1 MKSESIK
8 FTVGKF
14 TGGKLLLALVG
25 LMLLG
30 VVSTQAKAN
39 HQSPGHHA
47 YTFTIGTAIGNNV
60 GLTELTAFT
69 GGQITA
75 TSFNLATAETKT
87 DFSVLEDAG
96 ITFTRTSG
104 LLSGTP
110 TAAVDITYTLNG
122 YFESSLV
129 STDFDL
135 SVYVAPPAVQALSAA
150 AQDPLTFTAGV
161 ESTFTLTQGMGG
173 TPPYNYYVTDP
184 GYTDVRTAAFGFNQ
198 ATGVFFSKTGVATT
212 DAGSYIVEI
221 RDGASGEVVKP
232 FEIVVLAAA
241 EPVVNTGETL
251 VLTQGDITFTAGVE
265 TTHTLNA
272 ATGGITP
279 YEEYTLSKVVGSTR
293 VPIRAAA
300 LVFDGTV
307 ASREL
312 RSTTSIVASDAGTY
326 RITVFANDSSEATD
340 TFEIVVSAPPAISF
354 VNTPTTQVADGQ
366 VFAAYV
372 GQTNVDVTLP
382 DTDPKSGTAA
392 GTVSG
397 ITQLMYMNGCR
408 VTGGSRPDMR
418 AFGTTGDPATT
429 CAHTAFSSSASLWR
443 FNGHHNDD
451 VGTMDIAPL
460 SGADVVQANWAS
472 GLKAVAFSY
481 EVTYSGDVI
490 TRNFTYVFYNKPTIA
505 AQTNVSWNG
514 DATAFVATFSP
525 GADGYRGGTFNGV
538 FTIDGGALTYGVA
551 LAQSGLN
558 PAFTGGLV
566 PGIGVDVIDING
578 VATPVLT
585 ATAYTAATPAYVA
598 ATYELTVGDL
608 AGNTAVTSFTL
619 AVTERVQAPTAPV
632 FSATKF
638 EYIFI
643 SGDDGARGNIGIA
656 GTLAEQVAAG
666 LVYET
671 SPALP
676 AGLTISTSDDTRGAY
691 LANTMSS
698 TNMGWA
704 TYTLTATAS
713 NSGGSATSAGVPLIF
728 KVVSQ
733 PSFAGGNNP
742 SLTFYQSPATTIT
755 MPKLNVDAA
764 DLPFTRY
771 AFHGSQSSLTTCGL
785 KNVPVGSGRSS
796 TPDIVIS
803 SDANTMLSADCTYD
817 THTLSGYYNTEAGF
831 KRGQVR
837 GIAFVVLAEA
847 PRPTF
852 GTQQGDVTYT
862 AGHAS
867 AKTLVEAGGAGNFT
881 YTLARVDGNALSALV
896 FDGNAASRELR
907 STAAIAAA
915 DAGRYELT
923 ASDGTDSDTS
933 IFSVV
938 VASAPTFPDALTSQR
953 FADGDTVA
961 ITFSNASGGAFDTT
975 TPLQYELSAGGAAI
989 SSGDDISATTG
1000 LTYTAAA
1007 GTTPATISGTVAS
1020 GASADGGVLFDLTIT
1035 YIAEDANGA
1044 MATFQFTFNP
1054 ATPAIVP
1061 TLVQEDLVFFTD
1073 ATLLTYSLNE
1083 ATSEDENADFEYTLT
1098 GPDGAEVPS
1107 EVAVGVT
1114 TTLFV
1119 FDPAT
1124 RELRNTTFATA
1135 TYSANYTFSV
1145 VDTIDSRATA
1155 SSRFNISVIER
1166 PVTTDETYAAVEA
1179 EFLPDV
1185 GAAVAAETVL
1195 AIGERVGQVR
1205 ARGFGAPYVSI
1216 GEQSTLSGFISQH
1229 AKPLVDKQIEPK
1241 QLLKGA
1247 HLSLPLFSNG
1257 AFSWIPPMG
1266 IWLAIEGRA
1275 MSNETDEVKWD
1286 GTLGGAYLG
1295 IDARVGDSIVGVASA
1310 TSKSTIDYE
1319 DLNPAVGA
1327 DAIKGEYDLSLS
1339 SINPYISWQ
1348 NGNSDWWITL
1358 GEGEGELT
1366 RNPDKVDEIKTDL
1379 VLKSVAF
1386 GVSRALN
1393 QQERRKTRLS
1403 ASLQAARLEVE
1414 GKAGKNLLD
1423 PGFVAETYKGG
1434 LGKVAAEVDLSRTL
1448 RGGSTLSP
1456 FYQAAA
1462 LYDYGDND
1470 NGVGMETVGGIRWLS
1485 TKRGSGGEMQVRWA
1499 AAGDYEEWGA
1509 YAQWR
1514 LQSGADGQGVSASL
1528 RPGYGDSDS
1537 ADILQNGLPTSLI
1550 DGADYE
1556 LHLDARVG
1564 FGLTG
1569 ARGLVTPFAEWLHRE
1584 DEVYRLG
1591 VDWLPSKLFEANLTG
1606 EQYTDEKRVWLKGEV
1621 KF

>member
-173 TPPYNYYVTDP
+173 TPPYNYFVTDA
-184 GYTDVRTAAFGFNQ
+184 GYSSIDAAFGQ
-198 ATGVFFSKTGVATT
+198 DRTAGTLFSL
-212 DAGSYIVEI
+212 AGIAVSDSGNYIVAI
-221 RDGASGEVVKP
+221 TDSSTPSQEVEVQ

-241 EPVVNTGETL
+241 EAPVDTGL
-251 VLTQGDITFTAGVE
+251 PFAVSQPDITFTVGVA
-265 TTHTLNA
+265 TTHTLNEP
-272 ATGGITP
+272 TGGVTP
-279 YEEYTLSKVVGSTR
+279 YEQYNLSKGGSS
-293 VPIRAAA
+293 IRAAA
-300 LVFDGTV
+300 LVFDEAT
-307 ASREL
+307 REL
-312 RSTTSIVASDAGTY
+312 RSTTSIVASDAGRYT
-326 RITVFANDSSEATD
+326 ITARDNNFDSEAETR
-340 TFEIVVSAPPAISF
+340 FQIVVLAPLAISF
-354 VNTPTTQVADGQ
+354 VNTPTGQ
-366 VFAAYV
+366 ITEGGVISRYV
-372 GQTNVDVTLP
+372 GQANMDVILP
-382 DTDPKSGTAA
+382 DTDPKSGTDA

-397 ITQLMYMNGCR
+397 ITQLMFMNGCQHADGDGVR
-408 VTGGSRPDMR
+408 IR
-418 AFGTTGDPATT
+418 AFGSTGT
-429 CAHTAFSSSASLWR
+429 CVQSQFGTGNWAFT
-443 FNGHHNDD
+443 GHHNAA
-451 VGTMDIAPL
+451 VGEIDIQKPRSA
-460 SGADVVQANWAS
+460 STDVVQASWAT

-481 EVTYSGDVI
+481 QVSYMGDTI
-490 TRNFTYVFYNKPTIA
+490 TRNFTYVFYNLPTITLA
-505 AQTNVSWNG
+505 ANEKVVAWDGG
-514 DATAFVATFSP
+514 DTAFAATFTP
-525 GADGYRGGTFNGV
+525 GANGYRGPAL
-538 FTIDGGALTYGVA
+538 DGELTYGVT
-551 LAQSGLN
+551 LAQTGLN
-558 PAFTGGLV
+558 TAFTGGLV
-566 PGIGVDVIDING
+566 PGIGVDVVDISG

-598 ATYELTVGDL
+598 TTYELTVGDL

-698 TNMGWA
+698 TNMGWT

-831 KRGQVR
+831 KRGQVS
-837 GIAFVVLAEA
+837 GIAFVVLALA

-867 AKTLVEAGGAGNFT
+867 AKNLVAAGGAGNFV
-881 YTLARVDGNALSALV
+881 YTLARVDGGVYRPSVLV
-896 FDGNAASRELR
+896 LNASRQLR
-907 STAAIAAA
+907 STTAIAAA
-915 DAGRYELT
+915 DAGEYELT
-923 ASDGTDSDTS
+923 ASDGTNSDTTT
-933 IFSVV
+933 FNVV
-938 VASAPTFPDALTSQR
+938 VAAALEFPEGANPGNRVAQL
-953 FADGDTVA
+953 GDTLDFT
-961 ITFSNASGGAFDTT
+961 IGNAVGGLAPLEYFFSGG
-975 TPLQYELSAGGAAI
+975 G
-989 SSGDDISATTG
+989 SSPSNGDDIYSSSPGFEVG
-1000 LTYTAAA
+1000 LRYNTAS
-1007 GTTPATISGTVAS
+1007 GNTPARISGTVTRVPSDFAK
-1020 GASADGGVLFDLTIT
+1020 DFLIEYTVT
-1035 YIAEDANGA
+1035 DANGA
-1044 MATFQFTFNP
+1044 EVIMTFYLNP
-1054 ATPAIVP
+1054 SAPAIVP
-1061 TLVQEDLVFFTD
+1061 TLAQEDLFFFTD
-1073 ATLLTYSLNE
+1073 ATITNYTLSE
-1083 ATSEDENADFEYTLT
+1083 AVSEDEDAIFTYALA
-1098 GPDGAEVPS
+1098 GSGVALAS
-1107 EVAVGVT
+1107 EFDEDNE

-1119 FDPAT
+1119 FDPET

-1135 TYSANYTFSV
+1135 TYSANYTLSV

-1155 SSRFNISVIER
+1155 SSRFNINVIER

-1537 ADILQNGLPTSLI
+1537 ADILQNGLPTALI

>member
-30 VVSTQAKAN
+30 VVSTQAKAE
-39 HQSPGHHA
+39 H
-47 YTFTIGTAIGNNV
+47 
-60 GLTELTAFT
+60 
-69 GGQITA
+69 GQ
-75 TSFNLATAETKT
+75 
-87 DFSVLEDAG
+87 
-96 ITFTRTSG
+96 
-104 LLSGTP
+104 TP
-110 TAAVDITYTLNG
+110 VD
-122 YFESSLV
+122 
-129 STDFDL
+129 
-135 SVYVAPPAVQALSAA
+135 
-150 AQDPLTFTAGV
+150 
-161 ESTFTLTQGMGG
+161 
-173 TPPYNYYVTDP
+173 
-184 GYTDVRTAAFGFNQ
+184 
-198 ATGVFFSKTGVATT
+198 
-212 DAGSYIVEI
+212 
-221 RDGASGEVVKP
+221 
-232 FEIVVLAAA
+232 
-241 EPVVNTGETL
+241 TGETL
-251 VLTQGDITFTAGVE
+251 ALTQGDITFTVGVE

-272 ATGGITP
+272 ATGGVTP
-279 YEEYTLSKVVGSTR
+279 YEDYTLRKLVNFR
-293 VPIRAAA
+293 REPIRAAA

-326 RITVFANDSSEATD
+326 RITIVDHDTSETADS
-340 TFEIVVSAPPAISF
+340 FEIVVLAAPPAISF
-354 VNTPTTQVADGQ
+354 VNTPTGQ
-366 VFAAYV
+366 IAEGGVIARYV
-372 GQTNVDVTLP
+372 GQETLDVILP
-382 DTDPKSGTAA
+382 DTDPKSGT
-392 GTVSG
+392 GSTGISG
-397 ITQLMYMNGCR
+397 ISQLMYMNGCP
-408 VTGGSRPDMR
+408 VTDSSAVDLR
-418 AFGTTGDPATT
+418 AFGTTGDTDTT
-429 CAHTAFSSSASLWR
+429 CTQTPFRTRWWSWTGQYNTATGSISI
-443 FNGHHNDD
+443 NDYSNSEPHQ
-451 VGTMDIAPL
+451 VEA
-460 SGADVVQANWAS
+460 AWAND
-472 GLKAVAFSY
+472 LKAVAFSY

-490 TRNFTYVFYNKPTIA
+490 ARNFTYVFYNKPTIA
-505 AQTNVSWNG
+505 VQTNVSWNG

-538 FTIDGGALTYGVA
+538 FTIDGGALTYGVGLANTADTA
-551 LAQSGLN
+551 L
-558 PAFTGGLV
+558 
-566 PGIGVDVIDING
+566 PGIGIEVQTDG
-578 VATPVLT
+578 TPVLT
-585 ATAYTAATPAYVA
+585 ATAYTAASVA
-598 ATYELTVGDL
+598 AYAATSYELTVGDL
-608 AGNTAVTSFTL
+608 AGNIAMTTFTL
-619 AVTERVQAPTAPV
+619 AVTEKAPPAFAGTQGPFTFTAGYAGTKALTP
-632 FSATKF
+632 ATNATGGHTLAKVGGSLAALS
-638 EYIFI
+638 IN
-643 SGDDGARGNIGIA
+643 AAGNI
-656 GTLAEQVAAG
+656 
-666 LVYET
+666 
-671 SPALP
+671 
-676 AGLTISTSDDTRGAY
+676 
-691 LANTMSS
+691 
-698 TNMGWA
+698 
-704 TYTLTATAS
+704 LTATS
-713 NSGGSATSAGVPLIF
+713 
-728 KVVSQ
+728 
-733 PSFAGGNNP
+733 
-742 SLTFYQSPATTIT
+742 
-755 MPKLNVDAA
+755 
-764 DLPFTRY
+764 
-771 AFHGSQSSLTTCGL
+771 
-785 KNVPVGSGRSS
+785 
-796 TPDIVIS
+796 
-803 SDANTMLSADCTYD
+803 
-817 THTLSGYYNTEAGF
+817 
-831 KRGQVR
+831 
-837 GIAFVVLAEA
+837 
-847 PRPTF
+847 
-852 GTQQGDVTYT
+852 
-862 AGHAS
+862 
-867 AKTLVEAGGAGNFT
+867 
-881 YTLARVDGNALSALV
+881 
-896 FDGNAASRELR
+896 
-907 STAAIAAA
+907 AIAAG
-915 DAGRYELT
+915 DAGMYEIT
-923 ASDGTDSDTS
+923 ASDASNNMARTT
-933 IFSVV
+933 FTVV
-938 VASAPTFPDALTSQR
+938 VVSAPTFPLGANPGNQTV
-953 FADGDTVA
+953 ADGATGVSITLGNA
-961 ITFSNASGGAFDTT
+961 IGGTPPVTYGLTARGTSVNNGGTIGGLVYTAASGG
-975 TPLQYELSAGGAAI
+975 
-989 SSGDDISATTG
+989 
-1000 LTYTAAA
+1000 TA
-1007 GTTPATISGTVAS
+1007 ATISGTVSTIA
-1020 GASADGGVLFDLTIT
+1020 ADSVIVYTAG
-1035 YIAEDANGA
+1035 DANGA
-1044 MATFQFTFNP
+1044 TTQFSFVFNPSLPSFGSPQGPFTFTAGHAGTKVLTP
-1054 ATPAIVP
+1054 ATNAPGGHTLAKLSGSLAALSINTAGDLLTATQAIAAGDAGMYEITASDASNNMARTTFTVVVVSAPTFPLGANPGNQTVADGETNVSITLGNAIGGTPPVTYGLTANGTAVNNGGTIGGLVYTAASGGTAATISGTVSTIAADSVIVYTAGDANGATTQFSFVFNPSLPSFGSPQGPFTFTAGHAGTKVLTPATNAPGGHTLAKLSGSLAALSINTAGDLLTATQAIAAGDAGMYEITASDAANNMVKTTFAVAVVAALEFPPGANPGNRVAQLGDTLDFNIGNAVGGLAPLEYFFSGGGSSPSNGDDIYSSSPGFEVGLRYNTASGSTPARISGTVTRVPADFAKDFLIEYSVTDANGAEVIMTFYLNPSAPAIVP
-1061 TLVQEDLVFFTD
+1061 TLAQEDLFFFTD
-1073 ATLLTYSLNE
+1073 ATITNYTLSE
-1083 ATSEDENADFEYTLT
+1083 AVSEDEDAIFTYALA
-1098 GPDGAEVPS
+1098 GSGVALAS
-1107 EVAVGVT
+1107 EFDEDNE

-1119 FDPAT
+1119 FDPET

-1135 TYSANYTFSV
+1135 TYSANYTLSV

-1155 SSRFNISVIER
+1155 SSRFNINVIER

-1216 GEQSTLSGFISQH
+1216 GEQSTIGGFISQH
-1229 AKPLVDKQIEPK
+1229 AKPLVDKSIEPK

-1366 RNPDKVDEIKTDL
+1366 RNPDKVDEITTDL

-1537 ADILQNGLPTSLI
+1537 ADILQNGLPTALI

>member
-30 VVSTQAKAN
+30 VSTQAKAA
-39 HQSPGHHA
+39 HEPLTPTEDHPF
-47 YTFTIGTAIGNNV
+47 TFTIGTAIGNV
-60 GLTELTAFT
+60 GLSGTGQTT
-69 GGQITA
+69 GGNYVSLDSFSIGTA
-75 TSFNLATAETKT
+75 DTKT
-87 DFSVLEDAG
+87 DFSALADVG
-96 ITFTRTSG
+96 ITFSPVTGTFT
-104 LLSGTP
+104 GTP
-110 TAAVDITYTLNG
+110 TAGVDITYSIVGIFGDSVFLTAP
-122 YFESSLV
+122 FPMM
-129 STDFDL
+129 
-135 SVYVAPPAVQALSAA
+135 VYVAPPAVTPISAA

-173 TPPYNYYVTDP
+173 TPPYAYYVTLAN
-184 GYTDVRTAAFGFNQ
+184 YSDVRSAAFTFDQN
-198 ATGVFFSKTGVATT
+198 TGAFSSKTGVATS
-212 DAGSYIVEI
+212 DAGDYILDI
-221 RDGASGEVVKP
+221 SDDASPTTNIELAFK
-232 FEIVVLAAA
+232 IVVLAAA
-241 EPVVNTGETL
+241 GAPVDTGETL

-279 YEEYTLSKVVGSTR
+279 YQDYTLTKVVGSTR
-293 VPIRAAA
+293 EPIRAAA

-340 TFEIVVSAPPAISF
+340 TFKIVVLAPPAISF
-354 VNTPTTQVADGQ
+354 VATPTGQ
-366 VFAAYV
+366 ITEGGVISRYV
-372 GQTNVDVTLP
+372 GQANMDVILP
-382 DTDPKSGTAA
+382 DTDPKSGTDA

-397 ITQLMYMNGCR
+397 ITQLMYMNGCETTDGTAIR
-408 VTGGSRPDMR
+408 IR
-418 AFGTTGDPATT
+418 AFGSTGT
-429 CAHTAFSSSASLWR
+429 CVQSQFGTGNWA
-443 FNGHHNDD
+443 FNGHHNA
-451 VGTMDIAPL
+451 VAGEIDIQKPRTA
-460 SGADVVQANWAS
+460 STDVVQASWAT

-481 EVTYSGDVI
+481 QVSYMGDTI
-490 TRNFTYVFYNKPTIA
+490 TRNFTYVFYNLPTITLA
-505 AQTNVSWNG
+505 ANEKVVAWNG
-514 DATAFVATFSP
+514 GDTAFAATFTP
-525 GADGYRGGTFNGV
+525 GANGYRGPAL
-538 FTIDGGALTYGVA
+538 DGELTYGVT
-551 LAQSGLN
+551 LAQTGLN
-558 PAFTGGLV
+558 TAFTGGLV

-698 TNMGWA
+698 TNMGWT

-867 AKTLVEAGGAGNFT
+867 AKNLVAAGGAGNFV
-881 YTLARVDGNALSALV
+881 YTLARVDGGVYRPSVLV
-896 FDGNAASRELR
+896 LNASRQLR
-907 STAAIAAA
+907 STTAIAAA
-915 DAGRYELT
+915 DAGEYELT
-923 ASDGTDSDTS
+923 ASDGTNSDTTT
-933 IFSVV
+933 FNVV
-938 VASAPTFPDALTSQR
+938 VAAALEFPEGANPGNRVAQL
-953 FADGDTVA
+953 GDTLDFN
-961 ITFSNASGGAFDTT
+961 IGNAVGGLAPLEYFFSGG
-975 TPLQYELSAGGAAI
+975 G
-989 SSGDDISATTG
+989 SSPSNGDDIYSSSPGFEVG
-1000 LTYTAAA
+1000 LRYNTAS
-1007 GTTPATISGTVAS
+1007 GNTPARISGTVTRVPP
-1020 GASADGGVLFDLTIT
+1020 DF
-1035 YIAEDANGA
+1035 AEDFLIEYEVTDANGA
-1044 MATFQFTFNP
+1044 EVIMTFYLNP
-1054 ATPAIVP
+1054 SAPAIVP
-1061 TLVQEDLVFFTD
+1061 TLAQEDLFFFTD
-1073 ATLLTYSLNE
+1073 ATITNYTLSE
-1083 ATSEDENADFEYTLT
+1083 AVSEDEDAIFTYALA
-1098 GPDGAEVPS
+1098 GSGVALAS
-1107 EVAVGVT
+1107 EFDEDNE

-1119 FDPAT
+1119 FDPET

-1135 TYSANYTFSV
+1135 TYSANYTLSV
-1145 VDTIDSRATA
+1145 VDTIDTRATA
-1155 SSRFNISVIER
+1155 SSRFNINVIER

-1537 ADILQNGLPTSLI
+1537 ADILQNGLPTALI

-1606 EQYTDEKRVWLKGEV
+1606 EQYTDEQRVWLKGEV

>member
-30 VVSTQAKAN
+30 VSTQAKAA
-39 HQSPGHHA
+39 HEPLTPTEDHPF
-47 YTFTIGTAIGNNV
+47 TFTIGTAIGNV
-60 GLTELTAFT
+60 GLSGTGQTTDGNYVSLDSFSIGTAD
-69 GGQITA
+69 
-75 TSFNLATAETKT
+75 TKT
-87 DFSVLEDAG
+87 DFSALADVG
-96 ITFTRTSG
+96 ITFSPVTGTFT
-104 LLSGTP
+104 GTP
-110 TAAVDITYTLNG
+110 TAGVDITYSIVGIFGDSVFLTAP
-122 YFESSLV
+122 FPMM
-129 STDFDL
+129 
-135 SVYVAPPAVQALSAA
+135 VYVAPPAVQALSAA

-173 TPPYNYYVTDP
+173 TPPYAYYVTDA
-184 GYTDVRTAAFGFNQ
+184 GYSDIDTAFGQDRTAG
-198 ATGVFFSKTGVATT
+198 TLFSLAGIAVSDSKDYLLTIT
-212 DAGSYIVEI
+212 DSSTPEQDVE
-221 RDGASGEVVKP
+221 VQFP
-232 FEIVVLAAA
+232 IVVLAAA
-241 EPVVNTGETL
+241 EAPVDTGL
-251 VLTQGDITFTAGVE
+251 PFAVSQPDITFTVGVA
-265 TTHTLNA
+265 TTHTLNEP
-272 ATGGITP
+272 TGGVTP
-279 YEEYTLSKVVGSTR
+279 YEQYNLSKGGSS
-293 VPIRAAA
+293 IRAAA
-300 LVFDGTV
+300 LVFDEAT
-307 ASREL
+307 REL
-312 RSTTSIVASDAGTY
+312 RSTTSIVASDAGRYT
-326 RITVFANDSSEATD
+326 ITARDNNFDSEAETR
-340 TFEIVVSAPPAISF
+340 FQIVVLAPLAISF
-354 VNTPTTQVADGQ
+354 VATPTTQVAEGQ

-408 VTGGSRPDMR
+408 VTEGSRPDMR

-505 AQTNVSWNG
+505 AQTDVSWDG

-538 FTIDGGALTYGVA
+538 FTIDGGALTYGVS

-585 ATAYTAATPAYVA
+585 ATAYTASTPAYVA
-598 ATYELTVGDL
+598 TTYELTVGDL

-619 AVTERVQAPTAPV
+619 AVTELVAPT
-632 FSATKF
+632 FSAPQGPFTF
-638 EYIFI
+638 T
-643 SGDDGARGNIGIA
+643 AGIA
-656 GTLAEQVAAG
+656 GTKTLTPAANAPSGHTLAKVGGNLAA
-666 LVYET
+666 LSINT
-671 SPALP
+671 
-676 AGLTISTSDDTRGAY
+676 AGDL
-691 LANTMSS
+691 
-698 TNMGWA
+698 
-704 TYTLTATAS
+704 LTATS
-713 NSGGSATSAGVPLIF
+713 
-728 KVVSQ
+728 
-733 PSFAGGNNP
+733 
-742 SLTFYQSPATTIT
+742 
-755 MPKLNVDAA
+755 
-764 DLPFTRY
+764 
-771 AFHGSQSSLTTCGL
+771 
-785 KNVPVGSGRSS
+785 
-796 TPDIVIS
+796 
-803 SDANTMLSADCTYD
+803 
-817 THTLSGYYNTEAGF
+817 
-831 KRGQVR
+831 
-837 GIAFVVLAEA
+837 
-847 PRPTF
+847 
-852 GTQQGDVTYT
+852 
-862 AGHAS
+862 
-867 AKTLVEAGGAGNFT
+867 
-881 YTLARVDGNALSALV
+881 
-896 FDGNAASRELR
+896 
-907 STAAIAAA
+907 AIAAG
-915 DAGRYELT
+915 DAGMYEIT
-923 ASDGTDSDTS
+923 ASDAANLMAKTT
-933 IFSVV
+933 FAVV
-938 VASAPTFPDALTSQR
+938 VVSAPTFPASANPGNQTV
-953 FADGDTVA
+953 ADGETNVSITLGNA
-961 ITFSNASGGAFDTT
+961 IGGTPPVTYGLTAGAGASSVEVSDGGTIGGLVYTAAV
-975 TPLQYELSAGGAAI
+975 PGGAA
-989 SSGDDISATTG
+989 
-1000 LTYTAAA
+1000 
-1007 GTTPATISGTVAS
+1007 ATISGTVSTIADDFPIVYTAVDAYGATTQFAFVFNPSGPSFGSPQGPFAFTAGYADTKVLTPASNASVHTLAKLSGSLAALSINTAGDMLIATSAIAAGDAGMYEITASDSSNNMAKTTFSVVVADELEFPASANPGNQTVADGETNVSITLGNAIGGTPQVTYGLTAGGTAVSDGGTIGGLVYAAAS
-1020 GASADGGVLFDLTIT
+1020 GGTAATISGTVSTIADDFMIVYTAG
-1035 YIAEDANGA
+1035 DANGA
-1044 MATFQFTFNP
+1044 TTQFAFVFNP
-1054 ATPAIVP
+1054 STPPVTVNFTQRSETFFFDDVTEGGVTTTQAIARTVTLSKATG
-1061 TLVQEDLVFFTD
+1061 TD
-1073 ATLLTYSLNE
+1073 AL
-1083 ATSEDENADFEYTLT
+1083 DYTLT
-1098 GPDGAEVPS
+1098 DSNGVAVPS
-1107 EVAVGVT
+1107 EVKEADG
-1114 TTLFV
+1114 TLLI

-1124 RELRNTTFATA
+1124 LELSNTTFAVT
-1135 TYSANYTFSV
+1135 SFSGNYIFAA
-1145 VDTIDSRATA
+1145 VDSTTEPPTHYIAAFAIAVAEKPD
-1155 SSRFNISVIER
+1155 I
-1166 PVTTDETYAAVEA
+1166 TDETYAAVEA

-1434 LGKVAAEVDLSRTL
+1434 LGKVAAEVDLTRAL

>member
-30 VVSTQAKAN
+30 VSTQAKAN
-39 HQSPGHHA
+39 HQTPGHHA

-60 GLTELTAFT
+60 GLTELTAFV

-87 DFSVLEDAG
+87 DFSALEDAG
-96 ITFTRTSG
+96 ITFALTSG

-110 TAAVDITYTLNG
+110 TAGVDITYTLNG
-122 YFESSLV
+122 YFESSHV
-129 STDFDL
+129 SPDFGL
-135 SVYVAPPAVQALSAA
+135 SVYVAPPAVTPLSAA

-173 TPPYNYYVTDP
+173 TPPYIYYVTDP

-241 EPVVNTGETL
+241 EAPVDTGL
-251 VLTQGDITFTAGVE
+251 PFAVSQPDITFTVGVA
-265 TTHTLNA
+265 TTHTLNEP
-272 ATGGITP
+272 TGGVTP
-279 YEEYTLSKVVGSTR
+279 YEQYNLSKGGSS
-293 VPIRAAA
+293 IRAAA
-300 LVFDGTV
+300 LVFDEAT
-307 ASREL
+307 REL
-312 RSTTSIVASDAGTY
+312 RSTTSIVASDAGRYT
-326 RITVFANDSSEATD
+326 ITARDNNFDSEAETR
-340 TFEIVVSAPPAISF
+340 FQIVVLAPLAISF
-354 VNTPTTQVADGQ
+354 VATPTGQ
-366 VFAAYV
+366 ITEGGVISRYV
-372 GQTNVDVTLP
+372 GQANMDVILP

-397 ITQLMYMNGCR
+397 ITQLMYMNGCETTDGTAIR
-408 VTGGSRPDMR
+408 IR
-418 AFGTTGDPATT
+418 AFGSTGSCVQSQFGTGNWA
-429 CAHTAFSSSASLWR
+429 
-443 FNGHHNDD
+443 FNGHHNA
-451 VGTMDIAPL
+451 VAGEIDIQKPRTA
-460 SGADVVQANWAS
+460 STDVVQASWAT

-481 EVTYSGDVI
+481 QVSYMGDTI
-490 TRNFTYVFYNKPTIA
+490 TRNFTYVFYNLPTITLA
-505 AQTNVSWNG
+505 ANEKVVAWDGG
-514 DATAFVATFSP
+514 DTAFAATFTP
-525 GADGYRGGTFNGV
+525 GANGYRGPAL
-538 FTIDGGALTYGVA
+538 DGELTYGVT
-551 LAQSGLN
+551 LAQTGLN
-558 PAFTGGLV
+558 TAFTGGLV

-598 ATYELTVGDL
+598 TTYELTVGDL

-837 GIAFVVLAEA
+837 GIAFVVLALA

-867 AKTLVEAGGAGNFT
+867 AKNLVAAGGAGNFV
-881 YTLARVDGNALSALV
+881 YTLARVDGGVYRPSVLV
-896 FDGNAASRELR
+896 LNASRQLR
-907 STAAIAAA
+907 STTAIAAA
-915 DAGRYELT
+915 DAGEYELT
-923 ASDGTDSDTS
+923 ASDGTNSDTTT
-933 IFSVV
+933 FNVV
-938 VASAPTFPDALTSQR
+938 VAAALEFPEGANPGNRVAQL
-953 FADGDTVA
+953 GDTLDFT
-961 ITFSNASGGAFDTT
+961 IGNAVGGLAPLEYFFSGG
-975 TPLQYELSAGGAAI
+975 G
-989 SSGDDISATTG
+989 SSPSNGDDIYSSSPGFEVG
-1000 LTYTAAA
+1000 LRYNTAS
-1007 GTTPATISGTVAS
+1007 GNTPARISGTVTRVPP
-1020 GASADGGVLFDLTIT
+1020 DF
-1035 YIAEDANGA
+1035 AEDFLIEYEVTDANGA
-1044 MATFQFTFNP
+1044 EVIMTFYLNP
-1054 ATPAIVP
+1054 SAPAIVP
-1061 TLVQEDLVFFTD
+1061 TLAQEDLFFFTD
-1073 ATLLTYSLNE
+1073 ATITNYTLSE
-1083 ATSEDENADFEYTLT
+1083 AVSEDEDAIFTYALA
-1098 GPDGAEVPS
+1098 GSGVALAS
-1107 EVAVGVT
+1107 EFDEDNE

-1119 FDPAT
+1119 FDPET

-1135 TYSANYTFSV
+1135 TYSANYTLTV
-1145 VDTIDSRATA
+1145 EDTIDSRATA
-1155 SSRFNISVIER
+1155 SSRFNINVIER

>member
-25 LMLLG
+25 LLMLG

-173 TPPYNYYVTDP
+173 TPPYNYFV
-184 GYTDVRTAAFGFNQ
+184 
-198 ATGVFFSKTGVATT
+198 T
-212 DAGSYIVEI
+212 DAGYNSLTFVAFGQIAATGELFSETGIAVSHSGNYIVAI
-221 RDGASGEVVKP
+221 TDSSTPSQEVEVQ
-232 FEIVVLAAA
+232 FEIVVLAAP

-354 VNTPTTQVADGQ
+354 VNTPTTQVAEGQ

-408 VTGGSRPDMR
+408 VTEGSRPDMR

-505 AQTNVSWNG
+505 AQTDVAWDGG
-514 DATAFVATFSP
+514 DTAFAATFSA
-525 GADGYRGGTFNGV
+525 GAGGYRGGTFNGV
-538 FTIDGGALTYGVA
+538 FTIDGGALTYGVS
-551 LAQSGLN
+551 LAQTGLN
-558 PAFTGGLV
+558 TAFTGGLV
-566 PGIGVDVIDING
+566 PGIGVDVVDISG

-598 ATYELTVGDL
+598 TTYELTVGDL

-691 LANTMSS
+691 LANTMNS
-698 TNMGWA
+698 TNMGWT

-837 GIAFVVLAEA
+837 GIAFVVLALA

-867 AKTLVEAGGAGNFT
+867 AKNLVAAGGAGNFV
-881 YTLARVDGNALSALV
+881 YTLARVDGGVYRPSVLV
-896 FDGNAASRELR
+896 LNASRQLR
-907 STAAIAAA
+907 STTAIAAA
-915 DAGRYELT
+915 DAGEYELT
-923 ASDGTDSDTS
+923 ASDGTNSDTTT
-933 IFSVV
+933 FNVV
-938 VASAPTFPDALTSQR
+938 VAAALEFPEGANPGNRVAQL
-953 FADGDTVA
+953 GDTLDFT
-961 ITFSNASGGAFDTT
+961 IGNAVGGLAPLEYFFSGG
-975 TPLQYELSAGGAAI
+975 G
-989 SSGDDISATTG
+989 SSPSNGDDIYSSSPGFEVG
-1000 LTYTAAA
+1000 LRYNTAS
-1007 GTTPATISGTVAS
+1007 GNTPARISGTVTRVPS
-1020 GASADGGVLFDLTIT
+1020 DF
-1035 YIAEDANGA
+1035 AEDFLVEYTVTDANGA
-1044 MATFQFTFNP
+1044 EVIMTFYLNP
-1054 ATPAIVP
+1054 SAPAIVP
-1061 TLVQEDLVFFTD
+1061 TLAQEDLVFFTD
-1073 ATLLTYSLNE
+1073 ATITNYTLSE
-1083 ATSEDENADFEYTLT
+1083 AVSEDENAIFTYILSGESVAL
-1098 GPDGAEVPS
+1098 AS
-1107 EVAVGVT
+1107 EFDEDNE

-1119 FDPAT
+1119 FDPET

-1135 TYSANYTFSV
+1135 TYSANYTLSV

-1155 SSRFNISVIER
+1155 SSRFNINVIER

-1434 LGKVAAEVDLSRTL
+1434 LGKVAAEVDLTRAL

-1514 LQSGADGQGVSASL
+1514 LQSGADGQGVSASI